1 MLEVLTY
8 TLAILGFSPSCGEG
22 GRVTGAGDSK
32 SSHGA
37 PPESNLDRGP
47 RRPRKMKV
55 AMSTASNSA
64 HATKTSI
71 RPAPPTPASSGA
83 CAGPVTFP
91 VAVGLTPSLP
101 TPLLVVLLRMP
112 VGNTSLNDV
121 GAERM
126 NGVEDISGPYRLW
139 EAREV
144 GSRTHAFAY
153 IVVVF
158 VCAAFEDAR
167 TSPS

>member
-1 MLEVLTY
+1 MLEVVTY
-8 TLAILGFSPSCGEG
+8 TLAILGFSPNCGEG

-37 PPESNLDRGP
+37 PPEFNLDRGP
-47 RRPRKMKV
+47 RSPRKMNV

-64 HATKTSI
+64 HATNTSM

-83 CAGPVTFP
+83 CAGPVAFP
-91 VAVGLTPSLP
+91 VAVGLSPSLP
-101 TPLLVVLLRMP
+101 TLPLVVLLRMP

-126 NGVEDISGPYRLW
+126 NGVEDISQPYTL
-139 EAREV
+139 
-144 GSRTHAFAY
+144 
-153 IVVVF
+153 
-158 VCAAFEDAR
+158 
-167 TSPS
+167 